1 MYHDASVTGEPYHG
15 KENSFHSPSPAGEDP
30 AVFVVGAGEGRG
42 EGLNSKAFKIL
53 FLL

>member
-1 MYHDASVTGEPYHG
+1 MTRARFANRAVGEKSSHP
-15 KENSFHSPSPAGEDP
+15 PSPAVEDP